1 MNGKLGVITN
11 DVKHVVDEIIKYI
24 GKDIRLGVSTGL
36 TKPPFFMN
44 ELYRRAKED
53 PTIKLSIMAGI
64 TLDKPTAN
72 SEIERRFLK
81 PLRERLFDGVPDLE
95 CMLDLR
101 QGKLPDNVTIG
112 EFYSKSGSILNSQH
126 LQMNHL
132 PSNYT
137 QCCRDGLINGLNLFT
152 QVVAVKTINGKTL
165 YSMACNTD
173 ICVEAIQI
181 IKEYRLMGEKVV
193 AIAEVNENMPFMYGD
208 AIVDQDS
215 YDFILQDEK
224 FNVRL
229 FGAPKDSVALADH
242 MIGLNVSPLIKDGG
256 TIQVG
261 IGALGDAIVAGLL
274 LRNEHND
281 VYNEIIEKAGII
293 KRYGE
298 LIKNWGGTGVFDQGL
313 YGSSEMFIDAFMQM
327 YKSGILKRKVF
338 ESIPIMKLINKG
350 ELSADKIPADIID
363 KFIEME
369 AIYPKLR
376 EKDFN
381 FLTEFGILKQG
392 LKFSNGTIEDESK
405 SYLTD
410 LENPENRT
418 KIRDLLGN
426 KLIGG
431 QVILGA
437 FFLGPQ
443 AFYQALNDMN
453 EEERSQFGMS
463 GVEKV
468 NQLYGDEVL
477 RELQRKDGRFVNAGM
492 KVTLLGAIAG
502 DMLEDGRVVSGIGG
516 QLDFTY
522 MANVLRDARLIMMI
536 KSTKGSGKT
545 LRSNILFSYGHCSVP
560 RYYRDIVVT
569 EYGIADIRGR
579 PDHIIIKEILNIAD
593 SRFQPQL
600 LEQAKKA
607 KKIEK
612 DYEIPEQYR
621 NNTPDKIIN
630 FLKPYQEKGFF
641 KPFPF
646 GTDFTQQEIILGGSL
661 KGMKALSTGA
671 PLKFL
676 RGLALELLRPIPK
689 SAAPFLERMDFA
701 KVSSIKERII
711 RKLIVFALR
720 NNKVI

>member
-1 MNGKLGVITN
+1 
-11 DVKHVVDEIIKYI
+11 
-24 GKDIRLGVSTGL
+24 
-36 TKPPFFMN
+36 
-44 ELYRRAKED
+44 
-53 PTIKLSIMAGI
+53 
-64 TLDKPTAN
+64 
-72 SEIERRFLK
+72 
-81 PLRERLFDGVPDLE
+81 
-95 CMLDLR
+95 
-101 QGKLPDNVTIG
+101 
-112 EFYSKSGSILNSQH
+112 
-126 LQMNHL
+126 
-132 PSNYT
+132 
-137 QCCRDGLINGLNLFT
+137 
-152 QVVAVKTINGKTL
+152 
-165 YSMACNTD
+165 
-173 ICVEAIQI
+173 
-181 IKEYRLMGEKVV
+181 
-193 AIAEVNENMPFMYGD
+193 
-208 AIVDQDS
+208 
-215 YDFILQDEK
+215 
-224 FNVRL
+224 
-229 FGAPKDSVALADH
+229 
-242 MIGLNVSPLIKDGG
+242 
-256 TIQVG
+256 
-261 IGALGDAIVAGLL
+261 
-274 LRNEHND
+274 
-281 VYNEIIEKAGII
+281 
-293 KRYGE
+293 
-298 LIKNWGGTGVFDQGL
+298 
-313 YGSSEMFIDAFMQM
+313 
-327 YKSGILKRKVF
+327 
-338 ESIPIMKLINKG
+338 
-350 ELSADKIPADIID
+350 
-363 KFIEME
+363 
-369 AIYPKLR
+369 
-376 EKDFN
+376 
-381 FLTEFGILKQG
+381 
-392 LKFSNGTIEDESK
+392 
-405 SYLTD
+405 LTD